1 MTTSPLTPI
10 TAAKAMSS
18 EIDFAKAL
26 GQGGNEELVRHLLM
40 RFSQLLPP
48 LAKDFDWTAPAYRW
62 VKRAYLGTELGR
74 LEPVHAFASVDI
86 DRLLYVERQK
96 NLLLANTEAF
106 VKGLPA
112 NNVLLTGA
120 RGTGKSS
127 LIRGCAS
134 RFFDQ
139 GLRLIEVGKEDLRD
153 LFEIV
158 EALRGRSERFILY
171 CDDLSFELGES
182 GYKALKAA
190 LDGSVATGGSR
201 ILVYA
206 TSNRRHLMPEP
217 ASDNLTSKLDEN
229 GDLHPGEVLE
239 EKLSLAERFGLWLSF
254 YPFTQAE
261 YLQVLD
267 RAFEVYPVPEAVRTS
282 EELRLEALQWAI
294 ERGGRSGRVAMQFAK
309 LVSAREALKG

>member
-1 MTTSPLTPI
+1 M
-10 TAAKAMSS
+10 
-18 EIDFAKAL
+18 
-26 GQGGNEELVRHLLM
+26 RHLLI

-309 LVSAREALKG
+309 LISAREALKG

>member
-1 MTTSPLTPI
+1 
-10 TAAKAMSS
+10 MSS
-18 EIDFAKAL
+18 EIDLAKAL

-48 LAKDFDWTAPAYRW
+48 LAEDFDWTAPAYRW

-158 EALRGRSERFILY
+158 EALRSRSERFILY

-239 EKLSLAERFGLWLSF
+239 ENSLWPNVSDCGCPSIPLRKPSTCRYWIGPLKSILCPKRFEHL
-254 YPFTQAE
+254 
-261 YLQVLD
+261 
-267 RAFEVYPVPEAVRTS
+267 
-282 EELRLEALQWAI
+282 
-294 ERGGRSGRVAMQFAK
+294 K
-309 LVSAREALKG
+309 NCALKRCSGQSSEGAAAVVSRCSLPSLSVLAKRSKDRELCEK

>member
-1 MTTSPLTPI
+1 MRVEKDLVKI
-10 TAAKAMSS
+10 LA
-18 EIDFAKAL
+18 E
-26 GQGGNEELVRHLLM
+26 GGTQKLADELLL
-40 RFSQLLPP
+40 RFGQLLPP
-48 LAKDFDWTAPAYRW
+48 LAEDFDWSAPVYRW
-62 VKRAYLGTELGR
+62 VKRTYLGTELGR
-74 LEPVHAFASVDI
+74 LEPVNSFAAVDLNN
-86 DRLLYVERQK
+86 LLYVERQK
-96 NLLLANTEAF
+96 KLLLENTAAF
-106 VKGLPA
+106 ARGLPA

-127 LIRGCAS
+127 LIRGCVS
-134 RFFDQ
+134 RYFDE

-158 EALRGRSERFILY
+158 HALEGRSERFILY

-190 LDGSVATGGSR
+190 LDGSVATGGSHV
-201 ILVYA
+201 LVYA

-217 ASDNLTSKLDEN
+217 ASDNLAVHLDEN

-254 YPFTQAE
+254 YPFSQNE
-261 YLQVLD
+261 YLKVLD
-267 RAFEVYPVPEAVRTS
+267 QAFEIYPVPEAVRTS
-282 EELRLEALQWAI
+282 EALRLEALQWAI

-309 LVSAREALKG
+309 MVSGRESLRAKDDACAK

>member
-1 MTTSPLTPI
+1 MDGAGIP
-10 TAAKAMSS
+10 
-18 EIDFAKAL
+18 
-26 GQGGNEELVRHLLM
+26 
-40 RFSQLLPP
+40 
-48 LAKDFDWTAPAYRW
+48 
-62 VKRAYLGTELGR
+62 GTQVGR

>member
-18 EIDFAKAL
+18 EIDLAKAL

-48 LAKDFDWTAPAYRW
+48 LAEDFDWSAPAYRW

-158 EALRGRSERFILY
+158 EALRGRNERFILY

-267 RAFEVYPVPEAVRTS
+267 RAFEVYPVPDTVRTS

>member
-1 MTTSPLTPI
+1 
-10 TAAKAMSS
+10 MSS
-18 EIDFAKAL
+18 EIDLAKAL

-48 LAKDFDWTAPAYRW
+48 LAEDFDWTAPAYRW

-158 EALRGRSERFILY
+158 EALRSRSERFILY

-309 LVSAREALKG
+309 LVSAREALKDRELCEK

>member
-1 MTTSPLTPI
+1 
-10 TAAKAMSS
+10 MSS
-18 EIDFAKAL
+18 EIDLAKAL
-26 GQGGNEELVRHLLM
+26 GQGRNEELVRHLLM

-309 LVSAREALKG
+309 FVSAREALKG

>member
-1 MTTSPLTPI
+1 
-10 TAAKAMSS
+10 MSS
-18 EIDFAKAL
+18 EIDLAKAL

-48 LAKDFDWTAPAYRW
+48 LAEDFDWTAPAYRW

-158 EALRGRSERFILY
+158 EALRSRSERFILY

-217 ASDNLTSKLDEN
+217 SSDNLTSKLDEN

-309 LVSAREALKG
+309 LVSAREALKDRELCEK

>member
-1 MTTSPLTPI
+1 MPTI
-10 TAAKAMSS
+10 AVKAMS
-18 EIDFAKAL
+18 
-26 GQGGNEELVRHLLM
+26 NEKDLVKLLTEGASAAVVSQLM
-40 RFSQLLPP
+40 LRFGQLLPP
-48 LAKDFDWTAPAYRW
+48 LAEDFDWSAPVYRW
-62 VKRAYLGTELGR
+62 VKRTYLGTEIGR
-74 LEPVHAFASVDI
+74 LEPVHSFAAVDLNG
-86 DRLLYVERQK
+86 LLYVERQK
-96 NLLLANTEAF
+96 KLLLENTAAF
-106 VKGLPA
+106 ARGFPA

-127 LIRGCAS
+127 LIRGCVA
-134 RFFDQ
+134 RFFNE

-158 EALRGRSERFILY
+158 HALEGRSERFILY

-190 LDGSVATGGSR
+190 LDGSVASGGNR

-217 ASDNLTSKLDEN
+217 ASDNLSAHLDEN

-254 YPFTQAE
+254 YPFSQTE
-261 YLQVLD
+261 YLKVLD
-267 RAFEVYPVPEAVRTS
+267 QAFEFYPVSESVRTS
-282 EELRLEALQWAI
+282 EALRQEALQWAI

-309 LVSAREALKG
+309 MVSGREALKDKGI

>member
-1 MTTSPLTPI
+1 MQNVMNPL
-10 TAAKAMSS
+10 
-18 EIDFAKAL
+18 ER
-26 GQGGNEELVRHLLM
+26 LVERAERLM
-40 RFSQLLPP
+40 QRIESVLPQP
-48 LAKDFDWTAPAYRW
+48 LQAPADWNAAIAWRYR
-62 VKRAYLGTELGR
+62 KRANGCGV
-74 LEPVHAFASVDI
+74 LEPVRHVGAMQLSDLQNI
-86 DRLLYVERQK
+86 DAQK
-96 NLLLANTEAF
+96 EKIARNTEQF
-106 VKGLPA
+106 VQGRTA

-127 LIRGCAS
+127 LIRACLHAYAP
-134 RFFDQ
+134 Q
-139 GLRLIEVGKEDLRD
+139 GLRLIEVDKADLTD
-153 LFEIV
+153 LPDIV
-158 EALRGRSERFILY
+158 DVVAGRAEKFIIY
-171 CDDLSFELGES
+171 CDDLSFEEGEP
-182 GYKALKAA
+182 GYKAMKSI
-190 LDGSVATGGSR
+190 LDGSVSAATPNV
-201 ILVYA
+201 LVYA

-267 RAFEVYPVPEAVRTS
+267 RAFEVYPVPETVRTS

>member
-1 MTTSPLTPI
+1 MPTI
-10 TAAKAMSS
+10 AAKPMSQ
-18 EIDFAKAL
+18 AKDLVKILAE
-26 GQGGNEELVRHLLM
+26 GGTEKLAAELLL
-40 RFSQLLPP
+40 RFGQLLPP
-48 LAKDFDWTAPAYRW
+48 AAEDFDWSAPVYRW
-62 VKRAYLGTELGR
+62 VKRTYLGTELGR
-74 LEPVHAFASVDI
+74 LMPVESFASVDL
-86 DRLLYVERQK
+86 DHLLYVDRQK
-96 NLLLANTEAF
+96 KLLLDNTAAF
-106 VKGLPA
+106 VQGLPA

-127 LIRGCAS
+127 LIRGCAA
-134 RFFDQ
+134 RFFDA

-158 EALRGRSERFILY
+158 HTLEDRSERFILY

-190 LDGSVATGGSR
+190 LDGSVSTGGNH

-217 ASDNLTSKLDEN
+217 ASDNLTSELDEN

-254 YPFTQAE
+254 YPFSQAE
-261 YLQVLD
+261 YLKVLD
-267 RAFEVYPVPEAVRTS
+267 QACELYEVPEAVRRS
-282 EELRLEALQWAI
+282 EELRLEAVQWAI

-309 LVSAREALKG
+309 MVGAREALKTKA

>member
-1 MTTSPLTPI
+1 
-10 TAAKAMSS
+10 MSS
-18 EIDFAKAL
+18 EIDLAKAL

-48 LAKDFDWTAPAYRW
+48 LAEDFDWTAPAYRW

-158 EALRGRSERFILY
+158 EALRSRSERFILY

-267 RAFEVYPVPEAVRTS
+267 RAFEV
-282 EELRLEALQWAI
+282 
-294 ERGGRSGRVAMQFAK
+294 
-309 LVSAREALKG
+309 

>member
-1 MTTSPLTPI
+1 M
-10 TAAKAMSS
+10 KVYVNYNDGRWRKYK
-18 EIDFAKAL
+18 IDFARIANAAAIKCAPGAEVSIILTNDDEIHAL
-26 GQGGNEELVRHLLM
+26 NREYRH
-40 RFSQLLPP
+40 
-48 LAKDFDWTAPAYRW
+48 
-62 VKRAYLGTELGR
+62 
-74 LEPVHAFASVDI
+74 I
-86 DRLLYVERQK
+86 DRP
-96 NLLLANTEAF
+96 T
-106 VKGLPA
+106 
-112 NNVLLTGA
+112 NV
-120 RGTGKSS
+120 
-127 LIRGCAS
+127 
-134 RFFDQ
+134 
-139 GLRLIEVGKEDLRD
+139 
-153 LFEIV
+153 
-158 EALRGRSERFILY
+158 
-171 CDDLSFELGES
+171 LSFELGES

-239 EKLSLAERFGLWLSF
+239 EKLSLAERFGVWLSF

>member
-1 MTTSPLTPI
+1 MTTCPLTPI

-48 LAKDFDWTAPAYRW
+48 LAEDFDWAAPAYRW

>member
-1 MTTSPLTPI
+1 
-10 TAAKAMSS
+10 MSS
-18 EIDFAKAL
+18 EIDLAKAL

-48 LAKDFDWTAPAYRW
+48 LAEDFDWTAPAYRW

-158 EALRGRSERFILY
+158 EALRSRSERFILY

-206 TSNRRHLMPEP
+206 TSNRRHCRNPQATISLPNWTKTGICIRVRCWKKNSLWP
-217 ASDNLTSKLDEN
+217 NVSDCGCPSIPLRKPSTCRYWIGPLKSILCPK
-229 GDLHPGEVLE
+229 
-239 EKLSLAERFGLWLSF
+239 RFEHL
-254 YPFTQAE
+254 
-261 YLQVLD
+261 
-267 RAFEVYPVPEAVRTS
+267 
-282 EELRLEALQWAI
+282 
-294 ERGGRSGRVAMQFAK
+294 K
-309 LVSAREALKG
+309 NCALKRCSGQSSEGAAAVVSRCSLPSLSVLAKRSKDRELCEK

>member
-1 MTTSPLTPI
+1 MAHQQDLTKLLAEGGTEKL
-10 TAAKAMSS
+10 TA
-18 EIDFAKAL
+18 ELLLRFA
-26 GQGGNEELVRHLLM
+26 
-40 RFSQLLPP
+40 QLLPP
-48 LAKDFDWTAPAYRW
+48 AAHDFDWSAPAYRW
-62 VKRAYLGTELGR
+62 VKRTYLGTELGR
-74 LEPVHAFASVDI
+74 LMPVHSFAAVNLDN
-86 DRLLYVERQK
+86 LLYVERQK
-96 NLLLANTEAF
+96 KLLLENTAAF
-106 VKGLPA
+106 VRGLPA

-127 LIRGCAS
+127 LIRGCAA
-134 RFFDQ
+134 RFFDE

-158 EALRGRSERFILY
+158 NALEGRSEHFILY

-190 LDGSVATGGSR
+190 LDGSVSTGGSH

-217 ASDNLTSKLDEN
+217 ASDNLSSELDEN

-254 YPFTQAE
+254 YPFSQSE
-261 YLQVLD
+261 YLRVLD
-267 RAFEVYPVPEAVRTS
+267 QAFELYPVPESLRKS
-282 EELRLEALQWAI
+282 EELRLEAVQWAI
-294 ERGGRSGRVAMQFAK
+294 ERGGRSGRVALQFAK
-309 LVSAREALKG
+309 MVSAREALKARS

>member
-1 MTTSPLTPI
+1 
-10 TAAKAMSS
+10 MSS
-18 EIDFAKAL
+18 EIDLAKAL

-48 LAKDFDWTAPAYRW
+48 LAEDFDWTAPAYRW

-153 LFEIV
+153 LFE
-158 EALRGRSERFILY
+158 
-171 CDDLSFELGES
+171 ELGES

>member
-1 MTTSPLTPI
+1 
-10 TAAKAMSS
+10 MSAENELLELLAEGGS
-18 EIDFAKAL
+18 RGLADELMLRFA
-26 GQGGNEELVRHLLM
+26 E
-40 RFSQLLPP
+40 LLPP
-48 LAKDFDWTAPAYRW
+48 RAQDFDWSAPVYRW
-62 VKRAYLGTELGR
+62 VKRTYLGTELGR
-74 LEPVHAFASVDI
+74 LMPVGSFASVDL
-86 DRLLYVERQK
+86 DNLLYVERQK
-96 NLLLANTEAF
+96 KLLLENTAAF
-106 VKGLPA
+106 VRGLPA

-127 LIRGCAS
+127 LIRGCAA
-134 RFFDQ
+134 RYFDE

-158 EALRGRSERFILY
+158 EALRGRSEHFILY

-190 LDGSVATGGSR
+190 LDGSVSTGGKH

-217 ASDNLTSKLDEN
+217 ASDNLSAHLDEN

-254 YPFTQAE
+254 YPFSQDE
-261 YLQVLD
+261 YLRVLD
-267 RAFEVYPVPEAVRTS
+267 QAFEIYPVPEAVRTS
-282 EELRLEALQWAI
+282 EALRLEALQWAI

-309 LVSAREALKG
+309 MVSGRESLKTQKV

>member
-1 MTTSPLTPI
+1 MTTCPLTPI

-18 EIDFAKAL
+18 EIDLAKAL

-48 LAKDFDWTAPAYRW
+48 LAEDFDWTAPAYRW

-158 EALRGRSERFILY
+158 EALRSRSERFILY

-182 GYKALKAA
+182 G
-190 LDGSVATGGSR
+190 
-201 ILVYA
+201 
-206 TSNRRHLMPEP
+206 PEP
-217 ASDNLTSKLDEN
+217 SSDNLTSKLDEN

-267 RAFEVYPVPEAVRTS
+267 RAFEVYPVPDKVRTS
-282 EELRLEALQWAI
+282 EELRHEALQWAI

>member
-1 MTTSPLTPI
+1 MRVEKDLVKI
-10 TAAKAMSS
+10 LA
-18 EIDFAKAL
+18 E
-26 GQGGNEELVRHLLM
+26 GGTQKLADELLL
-40 RFSQLLPP
+40 RFGQLLPP
-48 LAKDFDWTAPAYRW
+48 LAEDFDWSAPVYRW
-62 VKRAYLGTELGR
+62 VKRTYLGTELGR
-74 LEPVHAFASVDI
+74 LEPVNSFAAVDLNN
-86 DRLLYVERQK
+86 LLYVERQK
-96 NLLLANTEAF
+96 KLLLENTAAF
-106 VKGLPA
+106 ARGLPA

-127 LIRGCAS
+127 LIRGCVS
-134 RFFDQ
+134 RYFDE

-158 EALRGRSERFILY
+158 HALEGRSERFILY

-190 LDGSVATGGSR
+190 LDGSVATGGSHV
-201 ILVYA
+201 LVYA

-217 ASDNLTSKLDEN
+217 ASDNLAAHLDEN

-254 YPFTQAE
+254 YPFSQNE
-261 YLQVLD
+261 YLKVLD
-267 RAFEVYPVPEAVRTS
+267 QAFEIYPVPEAVRTS
-282 EELRLEALQWAI
+282 EALRLEALQWAI

-309 LVSAREALKG
+309 MVSGRESLREKDDACAK